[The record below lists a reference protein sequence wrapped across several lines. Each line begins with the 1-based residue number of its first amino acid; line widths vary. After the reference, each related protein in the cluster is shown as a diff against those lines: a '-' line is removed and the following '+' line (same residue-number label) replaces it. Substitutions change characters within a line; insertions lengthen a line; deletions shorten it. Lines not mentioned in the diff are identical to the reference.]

1 MKKRLIISPAFAI
14 TLMTLVTATTRGET
28 APHRYL
34 YVASPGVRNLLEYG
48 GHGVL
53 VFDID
58 NDHRFVRRIPSRGV
72 DPNGKP
78 LNVKGVCASAAT
90 GRMYVS
96 TLTFLT
102 CYELKTDAILWER
115 EYPGGCDRMAIS
127 PDGRVL
133 YLPSLEG
140 PHWNVVDGSTGDV
153 IKRVVTNSSSHNTV
167 GSPDGKY
174 VFLAGLKSPEVSVL
188 DTATNEVVRKIGPF
202 SAPVRPFT
210 IDGSASRLFACV
222 NGRLGFEVGDIATGR
237 VLAKVDAGPV
247 SPQKPKRHG
256 CPSHGVGMTPDES
269 EVWVVDAVGRAI
281 HVFDATVMPPRVKG
295 GPIRL
300 RDEPGWVTFTIDGKY
315 AYPSTGE
322 VIETSIRRIVTQLR
336 DEEGRDVQSEKLLEI
351 DFNANGTPVAAGN
364 QFGVGRRP
372 AVAASAK

>member
-1 MKKRLIISPAFAI
+1 LAFA
-14 TLMTLVTATTRGET
+14 TMLMTFVAAAASGET
-28 APHRYL
+28 AAPRRYL

-58 NDHRFVRRIPSRGV
+58 NGHKFVRRIPSQGV
-72 DPNGKP
+72 DPTGKP
-78 LNVKGVCASAAT
+78 LNVKGICASAAT

-102 CYELKTDAILWER
+102 CYDLKSDAILWER
-115 EYPGGCDRMAIS
+115 QYPGGCDRMATS

-133 YLPSLEG
+133 YVPSLEG
-140 PHWNVVDGSTGDV
+140 PHWNVLDGATGDV

-167 GSPDGKY
+167 ASADGKY

-188 DTATNEVVRKIGPF
+188 DTTTNEVVRKVGPF

-210 IDGSASRLFACV
+210 IDGAASRLFACV
-222 NGRLGFEVGDIATGR
+222 NGRLGFEVGDTATGR

-256 CPSHGVGMTPDES
+256 CPSHGVGITPDES
-269 EVWVVDAVGRAI
+269 EVWVVDAVNRSL

-295 GPIRL
+295 DPIRL
-300 RDEPGWVTFTIDGKY
+300 RDEPGWITFTIDGKY

-322 VIETSIRRIVTQLR
+322 VIETASRRIVTQLR
-336 DEEGRDVQSEKLLEI
+336 DEEGSDVQSEKLLEI
-351 DFNANGTPVAAGN
+351 DFDADGKPVAVGN
-364 QFGVGRRP
+364 QFGVGRKLG
-372 AVAASAK
+372 AAASAK

>member
-1 MKKRLIISPAFAI
+1 MRRLALALTFTLAVAPSAVTARGESPA
-14 TLMTLVTATTRGET
+14 
-28 APHRYL
+28 HHYL
-34 YVASPGVRNLLEYG
+34 YVAAPGVRNLLEYG

-58 NDHRFVRRIPSRGV
+58 QGHKFVKRIPSQGV
-72 DPNGKP
+72 DPTGKP
-78 LNVKGVCASAAT
+78 LNVKGICASAVT

-102 CYELKTDAILWER
+102 CYDLNTDAILWER
-115 EYPGGCDRMAIS
+115 EYGGGCDRMAIS

-133 YLPSLEG
+133 YVPSLEG
-140 PHWNVVDGSTGDV
+140 PHWNVVDADSGKV
-153 IKRVVTNSSSHNTV
+153 IKRVVTNSSSHNTIA
-167 GSPDGKY
+167 SADGKY

-210 IDGSASRLFACV
+210 IDASASRLFACV

-247 SPQKPKRHG
+247 PEQKPKRHG
-256 CPSHGVGMTPDES
+256 CPSHGVAMTPDES
-269 EVWVVDAVGRAI
+269 EIWVTDAVGRSLHI
-281 HVFDATVMPPRVKG
+281 FDATVMPPRVKG
-295 GPIRL
+295 QPIRL

-322 VIETSIRRIVTQLR
+322 VIETSSRRIVTQLR
-336 DEEGRDVQSEKLLEI
+336 DETGREVQSEKLLEI
-351 DFNANGTPVAAGN
+351 DFDGSGKPVAAGN

-372 AVAASAK
+372 TAAASAK